1 MGENNESTI
10 MEKLAYLEGTK
21 TSIANAIIA
30 KGQEIDENTT
40 FREYASKIA
49 AIETGG
55 DTSDATASQGDIL
68 SGYTAYIAT
77 GKVEGTMVN
86 NGPINITPTTS
97 QQVIPVGYTSGGTVA
112 AVTSAIDA
120 NIQAGNIKKDVTILG
135 VTGTLETGSPSQAK
149 SCDPSTSQQIIEPDS
164 GYLLSSVTVNAVTHY
179 IDENIIAE
187 NIKKDV
193 TILGITGSF
202 EGAEDL
208 SQELAAQTQKIQEL
222 EAIIESKAASP
233 NKVEIYSTVQEMEAT
248 SAQEGDK
255 ALIYTED
262 TSVNPNVFN
271 FIGFYRY
278 NGNDWIKLSPD
289 ISTTELNQAVNQAE
303 DILS

>member
-1 MGENNESTI
+1 MPNDNESTI

-21 TSIANAIIA
+21 TSIKNAIIA
-30 KGQEIDENTT
+30 KGQEIDDNTT

-68 SGYTAYIAT
+68 TGYTAYIAS
-77 GKVEGTMVN
+77 GKVEGTMAN
-86 NGPINITPTTS
+86 NGPLNFTPSTS
-97 QQVIPVGYTSGGTVA
+97 SQTIPVGYTSGGTIA
-112 AVTSAIDA
+112 AVTSDIDS
-120 NIQAGNIKKDVTILG
+120 NIK
-135 VTGTLETGSPSQAK
+135 
-149 SCDPSTSQQIIEPDS
+149 
-164 GYLLSSVTVNAVTHY
+164 
-179 IDENIIAE
+179 AE

-193 TILGITGSF
+193 TILGITGTLTAS
-202 EGAEDL
+202 EDL
-208 SQELAAQTQKIQEL
+208 NQELTAQTQKIQEL

-233 NKVEIYSTVQEMEAT
+233 NKVEIYSTVQEMQAA

-262 TSVNPNVFN
+262 TSVNPNIFN

-289 ISTTELNQAVNQAE
+289 ISTTELDQAVNQAQ
-303 DILS
+303 DILN